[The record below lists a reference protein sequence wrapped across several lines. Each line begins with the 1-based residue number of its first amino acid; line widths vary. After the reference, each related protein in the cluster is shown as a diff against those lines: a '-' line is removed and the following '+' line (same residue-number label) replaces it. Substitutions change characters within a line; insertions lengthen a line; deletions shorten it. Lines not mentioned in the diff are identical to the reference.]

1 MQSIRLTNRDK
12 RILET
17 IHAFDGMMSLK
28 QIDRLFFSGQG
39 GTWPRE
45 RMRSLIKH
53 GYINTP
59 EVADIHRVPVGATLY
74 YLDVKGAELVAGLNG
89 ELAKDFNWRRK
100 PRWSLIAHDLAVNDF
115 RIDVMLA
122 AHKSRSLTLH
132 RWVPES
138 EFWSFP
144 DTVEYKTANGKSKK
158 RKVIPDG
165 FFTVRQ
171 PHVSQPGMMEELAF
185 LLEIDMGT
193 EDNPRFAREKVRPGV
208 AYLKSEDYQAR
219 FGVNYGRWLV
229 VTTGKTRLANMKD
242 QTEHS
247 GGSQLFHFTTMTHV
261 SPETVLTRPIWH
273 VAGSDETNSVVPQLR
288 RTVP

>member
-1 MQSIRLTNRDK
+1 MIHYTRNLKSISSEMLQGFFAGWPSPPSPTTHLKLFRQSDK
-12 RILET
+12 IILSIEDNNSRVVGFITAISDRILT
-17 IHAFDGMMSLK
+17 
-28 QIDRLFFSGQG
+28 
-39 GTWPRE
+39 
-45 RMRSLIKH
+45 
-53 GYINTP
+53 
-59 EVADIHRVPVGATLY
+59 
-74 YLDVKGAELVAGLNG
+74 
-89 ELAKDFNWRRK
+89 
-100 PRWSLIAHDLAVNDF
+100 AHDLVVNYF
-115 RIDVMLA
+115 RIDVILA
-122 AHKSRSLTLH
+122 AHKSRSLTLQ

-247 GGSQLFHFTTMTHV
+247 GGSQLFHFTTMTQV
-261 SPETVLTRPIWH
+261 SPETVLTGPIWY
-273 VAGSDETNSVVPQLR
+273 VAGSDETSSVVPQLR
-288 RTVP
+288 WTAP